1 MIRRRDFITL
11 LGGAAAW
18 PLAGHAQQRE
28 QVRRVGVFG
37 APGGGVGHERVNA
50 LQQELAKLGWVAG
63 RNLRLDVRWF
73 DGESDEVDQ
82 FRKQAAEL
90 LGLKVDV
97 IVSEGTPAT
106 ASAIQATSVIPI
118 IFVNT
123 GDPVGTGLVTSL
135 SRPSGNATG
144 FSNQSAEL
152 AGKRVKMLRDVVP
165 RLARLGV
172 LTDAQNPASVLE
184 AGEAE
189 AAAQALGFS
198 SKRLEVRRVE
208 EIAPALESF
217 KRLVDGVH
225 VTRNALLLGNADRII
240 ILALGLHLPTSFGTR
255 DQVKAGGL
263 MSYGPDS
270 LDLWRG
276 AAGYVDRILRGGKP
290 GDLPVQ
296 QPTKFVLAINLI
308 TARAIGVTVPPEVLA
323 LADEV
328 IE

>member
-1 MIRRRDFITL
+1 MRRRQFITL

-18 PLAGHAQQRE
+18 PLTARAQQRE

-37 APGGGVGHERVNA
+37 TGGGLGRERVNA
-50 LQQELAKLGWVAG
+50 LQQELAKLGWVAS

-73 DGESDEVDQ
+73 DGESNEPDQ
-82 FRKQAAEL
+82 FRKDAAEL
-90 LGLKVDV
+90 VGLKVDV

-106 ASAIQATSVIPI
+106 ASAIQATTVIPI
-118 IFVNT
+118 VFVNT
-123 GDPVGTGLVTSL
+123 GDPVGTGLVSSL

-152 AGKRVKMLRDVVP
+152 AGKRVKMLRDAVP
-165 RLARLGV
+165 HLARLAV
-172 LTDAQNPASVLE
+172 LTDPQNSAAVLE
-184 AGEAE
+184 AGETE
-189 AAAQALGFS
+189 VTAQALGLS
-198 SKRLEVRRVE
+198 SKRLDVRRVE
-208 EIAPALESF
+208 EIAPALESVKGF
-217 KRLVDGVH
+217 VDGVY
-225 VTRNALLLGNADRII
+225 VTRNALLLANAERII

-255 DQVKAGGL
+255 ELAKAGAL

-276 AAGYVDRILRGGKP
+276 AAGYVDRILRGGNP

-296 QPTKFVLAINLI
+296 QPTKFTLSINLI
-308 TARAIGVTVPPEVLA
+308 TARAIGVTVPPAVLA

-328 IE
+328 TE

>member
-1 MIRRRDFITL
+1 MHRRQFISL
-11 LGGAAAW
+11 VGGAATAW
-18 PLAGHAQQRE
+18 PLAARAQQH
-28 QVRRVGVFG
+28 VRRVGVFG
-37 APGGGVGHERVNA
+37 TPDSGVRQERVNA

-73 DGESDEVDQ
+73 DVESDELDQ
-82 FRKQAAEL
+82 FRKEAAEL
-90 LGLKVDV
+90 VGLKADV

-118 IFVNT
+118 VFVNT
-123 GDPVGTGLVTSL
+123 GDPVGTGLVSSL

-144 FSNQSAEL
+144 FSNQSDEL
-152 AGKRVKMLRDVVP
+152 AGKRVKILRDAVP
-165 RLARLGV
+165 HLARLAV
-172 LTDAQNPASVLE
+172 LTDPRNPAAVLE

-189 AAAQALGFS
+189 AAAQALGLS
-198 SKRLEVRRVE
+198 PKRLEVRRVE

-217 KRLVDGVH
+217 KRFGDGVH

-240 ILALGLHLPTSFGTR
+240 ILALGLHLPTSFGTQE
-255 DQVKAGGL
+255 QVKAGAL

-276 AAGYVDRILRGGKP
+276 AAGYVDRVLRGGNP

-296 QPTKFVLAINLI
+296 QPTKFTLAINLI
-308 TARAIGVTVPPEVLA
+308 TARAIGVTVPPAVLA